1 MPHEAVYCDVCRK
14 NLATFSLLQDVEGK
28 TVRRRLCREC
38 ATREGSGLA
47 WLQAIEEQAGGFPEN
62 DTALPEDLSAFI
74 AAELDSDPDTDPD
87 AALIADL
94 DDEELLELMDELEPV
109 LDELAADGELSDEDE
124 DELGPILAELDNQLA
139 ADEADE
145 LLAAEQPDD
154 LLAPGAYSKRCPKC
168 DTTWDRLRED
178 GRTGCAYCYEAFED
192 KLLEVMEKMQRAP
205 HHVGKI
211 PVALLKR
218 RQRLHDLRKQRD
230 NRLQMLQ
237 NRLKEAVATEN
248 YEDAAALRDKIKMV
262 ESTIVDE

>member
-38 ATREGSGLA
+38 AAREGSGLA
-47 WLQAIEEQAGGFPEN
+47 WLQAIEEQAGEFPED

-94 DDEELLELMDELEPV
+94 DDEELLELMDQLEPV
-109 LDELAADGELSDEDE
+109 LDELDADDALPDED
-124 DELGPILAELDNQLA
+124 DELGPLLEELDNVLA
-139 ADEADE
+139 MDEATGQFDTHETSE
-145 LLAAEQPDD
+145 LLGPEV
-154 LLAPGAYSKRCPKC
+154 YSKRCPKC

-178 GRTGCAYCYEAFED
+178 GRAGCAYCYEAFED

>member
-1 MPHEAVYCDVCRK
+1 MPHEAVYCDACRK

-47 WLQAIEEQAGGFPEN
+47 WLQAIEEQAGGASGG
-62 DTALPEDLSAFI
+62 DTTLPEEMNALLDAAHDSNADTDFDATLLAEFDDDELSELFNELEPALE
-74 AAELDSDPDTDPD
+74 ELDTENF
-87 AALIADL
+87 L
-94 DDEELLELMDELEPV
+94 DDDELEP
-109 LDELAADGELSDEDE
+109 LLEA
-124 DELGPILAELDNQLA
+124 LDNQLQTPETA
-139 ADEADE
+139 E
-145 LLAAEQPDD
+145 LSPSEQLDALPVSESY
-154 LLAPGAYSKRCPKC
+154 PNRCPKC

-178 GRTGCAYCYEAFED
+178 GRTGCAYCYEAFAD

-205 HHVGKI
+205 QHVGKI
-211 PVALLKR
+211 PLALLKR

-237 NRLKEAVATEN
+237 NRLKEAIATEN

-262 ESTIVDE
+262 ESTIVDDRP

>member
-1 MPHEAVYCDVCRK
+1 MPHEAVYCDVCHK

-47 WLQAIEEQAGGFPEN
+47 WLQAIEEQAGGFPED
-62 DTALPEDLSAFI
+62 DTPLPEELSTLI
-74 AAELDSDPDTDPD
+74 DAELDADD
-87 AALIADL
+87 ALLADL
-94 DDEELLELMDELEPV
+94 DDEELLELF
-109 LDELAADGELSDEDE
+109 
-124 DELGPILAELDNQLA
+124 DELGPVLEELDADEVLPDEDDELGPLLEGLDNVLAMDEAASQLA
-139 ADEADE
+139 ADEVDG
-145 LLAAEQPDD
+145 
-154 LLAPGAYSKRCPKC
+154 LLAPEVYSKRCPKC

-178 GRTGCAYCYEAFED
+178 GRAGCAYCYEAFED
-192 KLLEVMEKMQRAP
+192 KLLEVMEKMQRAS